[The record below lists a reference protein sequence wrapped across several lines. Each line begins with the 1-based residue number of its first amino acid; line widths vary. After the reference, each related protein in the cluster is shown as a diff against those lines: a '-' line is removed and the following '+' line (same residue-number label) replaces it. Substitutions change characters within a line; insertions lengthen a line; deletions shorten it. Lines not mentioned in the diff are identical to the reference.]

1 MQLDSLQ
8 RKLAYQFQDTAR
20 LTMALTHRSVPG
32 NNNER
37 LEFLGDALLSFVI
50 GEQLYTRFPTATEG
64 QLSQMRSHLVKGSTL
79 ATISEELR
87 LGDYLIMGPGELKTG
102 GHRRSST
109 LANALEAL
117 AAAIY
122 LDGGLTVCRQV
133 VLTWFEARLQKL
145 TVNQVILKDAKS
157 QLQEWL
163 QARKFSLPVY
173 TVCDVSGQIH
183 EQMFTIRCELAELNC
198 VEEGTGASRR
208 KAEQAAASKMLTQLK
223 QCYDQKS

>member
-1 MQLDSLQ
+1 MPLDSLQ
-8 RKLAYQFQDTAR
+8 RKLAYRFRDTE
-20 LTMALTHRSVPG
+20 LLSLALTHRSVPG

-37 LEFLGDALLSFVI
+37 LEFLGDALLSFLI
-50 GEQLYTRFPTATEG
+50 GEQLYAKFPTATEG

-79 ATISEELR
+79 AVISEELH
-87 LGDYLIMGPGELKTG
+87 LGDFLLLGPGELKTG

-122 LDGGLTVCRQV
+122 LDGGLTVCRQI
-133 VLTWFEARLQKL
+133 VLAWFDERLQNL
-145 TVNQVILKDAKS
+145 TLNQATLKDAKS
-157 QLQEWL
+157 RLQEWL

-173 TVCDVSGQIH
+173 KVCDVSGHIH
-183 EQMFTIRCELAELNC
+183 EQVFTSQCELTELNC
-198 VEEGTGASRR
+198 VTVGTGGSRR

-223 QCYDQKS
+223 QRYDQKS